1 MNDKEL
7 ERRLEQALSH
17 AAPDDLEGIL
27 ARCETQKGIVIPMTE
42 KNSSKQN
49 TSKKKWM
56 SLAVAACLALVLV
69 GGGAGYYYQTNNAVT
84 SVVSLDVNPS
94 VELKVNKNE
103 KVISA
108 TPQNEDGTI
117 ILEGLDLEG
126 VPVDVALNA
135 VIGSLLQHGYVD
147 ELANSILITV
157 EDEDVQR
164 GEKLQQELTAQAD
177 AVLSS
182 AQINGAILSQ
192 TLQYNQ
198 ELNQKAEEYGIS
210 TGKAALIQSI
220 VDGSNNTKTF
230 ESLVGLTIN
239 DLNLLYSA
247 QNTTAA
253 QGQEGS
259 TVIGGADAP
268 TDILVSNT
276 IQTSGTANQSAYI
289 GADAAK
295 NAALQHAGLSSN
307 QVTFLKAEFDYDNGR
322 MIYEVDFHS
331 GNQKYEYEIDASNGQ
346 VVKYET
352 EATGTAPS
360 TGAATSSSYIGESA
374 AKAAALSHAGVK
386 ESDTSYCN
394 AWLEYDDGRAECYE
408 VEFMVGSSRYEYE
421 IALTSAAVIKHEVK
435 TYSQTN
441 TGNSGTA
448 SNTGTSSNTGT
459 TTNNTNTT
467 NNNTTTSNTGS
478 TTNGGGTSSDIGSE
492 AAKNAALKDAGV
504 SASSASG
511 MQVKQDWEHGRIE
524 YEVEF
529 WANNTEYDY
538 TVDGT
543 TGAILKKDTENHGST
558 TTGGTASGDIGSD
571 QAKSIALNH
580 AGVSESNTYGLKV
593 KQDYDDG
600 RLEYEVEFKSGGME
614 YEYTINAADG
624 TILSHESDWDD

>member
-17 AAPDDLEGIL
+17 AAPNDLEGIL

-49 TSKKKWM
+49 TSKKRWI
-56 SLAVAACLALVLV
+56 SLAVAACLALAVV

-108 TPQNEDGTI
+108 TPQNEDGTV
-117 ILEGLDLEG
+117 ILEGLDLKG

-164 GEKLQQELTAQAD
+164 GEKLQQELTAQVD
-177 AVLSS
+177 AALSS

-192 TLQYNQ
+192 TLAYNQ
-198 ELNQKAEEYGIS
+198 DLSQKAEEYGIS
-210 TGKAALIQSI
+210 AGKAALIQSI
-220 VDGSNNTKTF
+220 VEGSNNTKTF

-239 DLNLLYSA
+239 ELNLLYSA
-247 QNTTAA
+247 QNATGT
-253 QGQEGS
+253 QSQEGS
-259 TVIGGADAP
+259 AIIGGADGP

-276 IQTSGTANQSAYI
+276 IQTSGTASQSAYI

-295 NAALQHAGLSSN
+295 NAALQHAGVPAS
-307 QVTFLKAEFDYDNGR
+307 QATFLKAEFDYDNGR
-322 MIYEVDFHS
+322 MIYEVDFHF

-352 EATGTAPS
+352 EATGNAPS
-360 TGAATSSSYIGESA
+360 TVTTNTSSYIGESA

-394 AWLEYDDGRAECYE
+394 VWLEYDDGRAECYE

-421 IALTSAAVIKHEVK
+421 IALTSATVIKHEVK
-435 TYSQTN
+435 TYTQPA
-441 TGNSGTA
+441 TG
-448 SNTGTSSNTGT
+448 GTSG
-459 TTNNTNTT
+459 
-467 NNNTTTSNTGS
+467 NTGS
-478 TTNGGGTSSDIGSE
+478 TSGTTSTGGNSGSTSTGSTSGNSSTSSDIGSE
-492 AAKNAALKDAGV
+492 AAKSAALKDAGV
-504 SASSASG
+504 LASSANF
-511 MQVKQDWEHGRIE
+511 VKAERDWDDGRLE
-524 YEVEF
+524 YEIEF
-529 WANNTEYDY
+529 WADNTEYDY
-538 TVDGT
+538 TIDGT
-543 TGAILKKDTENHGST
+543 TGAILKKDTEHHGST
-558 TTGGTASGDIGSD
+558 GGGTSSDIGSE

-580 AGVSESNTYGLKV
+580 AGVSESSAYQLKV

-600 RLEYEVEFKSGGME
+600 RLEYEVEFKANGME

-624 TILSHESDWDD
+624 SILSHESDRDD

>member
-7 ERRLEQALSH
+7 ERRLEQAVSH
-17 AAPDDLEGIL
+17 AAPNDLEGIL

-56 SLAVAACLALVLV
+56 SLAVAACLALVVV
-69 GGGAGYYYQTNNAVT
+69 GGGAGYYYQSNNAVA

-108 TPQNEDGTI
+108 TPQNEDGKV
-117 ILEGLDLEG
+117 ILEGLDLKG
-126 VPVDVALNA
+126 VPVDVAMNA

-157 EDEDVQR
+157 EDDDVQR
-164 GEKLQQELTAQAD
+164 GEKLQEELTAQAD
-177 AVLSS
+177 AALAS

-192 TLQYNQ
+192 TLQYNE
-198 ELNQKAEEYGIS
+198 ELSRKAEEYGIS
-210 TGKAALIQSI
+210 AGKAALIQAI
-220 VDGSNNTKTF
+220 VEGSNNTKTF

-239 DLNLLYSA
+239 ELNLLYSA
-247 QNTTAA
+247 QNTTGT
-253 QGQEGS
+253 QSQEGS
-259 TVIGGADAP
+259 TVIGGADGP

-276 IQTSGTANQSAYI
+276 IQTSGTASQSAYI

-295 NAALQHAGLSSN
+295 SAALKHAGLSTD
-307 QVTFLKAEFDYDNGR
+307 QVTFLKAEFDYDDGR
-322 MIYEVDFHS
+322 MIYEVEFHS
-331 GNQKYEYEIDASNGQ
+331 GSKKYEYEIDASNGQ

-360 TGAATSSSYIGESA
+360 TGSANSSSYIGESA

-386 ESDTSYCN
+386 ESDTKYCN

-421 IALTSAAVIKHEVK
+421 IALTSATVLKHEVK
-435 TYSQTN
+435 TYSQST
-441 TGNSGTA
+441 SGG
-448 SNTGTSSNTGT
+448 STSSNTGS
-459 TTNNTNTT
+459 
-467 NNNTTTSNTGS
+467 TSTSTSTGNS
-478 TTNGGGTSSDIGSE
+478 GSTSSDIGSE
-492 AAKNAALKDAGV
+492 AAKSAALKDAGV
-504 SASSASG
+504 SASSATG
-511 MQVKQDWEHGRIE
+511 MKVERDWDDGRLE
-524 YEVEF
+524 YEIEF
-529 WANNTEYDY
+529 WVDSTEYDY

-543 TGAILKKDTENHGST
+543 SGAILKRDTERHGST
-558 TTGGTASGDIGSD
+558 STGSTGNSGSTSSDIGSEK
-571 QAKSIALNH
+571 AKSIALNH
-580 AGVSESNTYGLKV
+580 AGVSESSTYELKV

-600 RLEYEVEFKSGGME
+600 RLEYEVEFKANGVE
-614 YEYTINAADG
+614 YEYTILASDG
-624 TILSHESDWDD
+624 SILSHESDRDD